1 MSGGGSQSS
10 TQTVE
15 PNSIVKP
22 HLNNIYNAAAERF
35 QSGGPSYYEGDTV
48 AGPSAATTQGQE
60 LALGAIPGI
69 NDVNAANS
77 DILSEL
83 ATSDPTQSEFYQNA
97 VEASINP
104 IVSNFKRNI
113 LPGLDS
119 GAVAQGA
126 FGGARAN
133 LAKGVAIE
141 GLNKQVGDI
150 SSKFAFDAYNLGNS
164 NRRFASASVP
174 QVLQNSLLPAQ
185 IASGVGVQKDQFAQ
199 DKIDA
204 DVDRFNFNERRP
216 DFNINQFLNQL
227 SGIPGSTATSRTSGG
242 GSNTATV
249 AGLAALLGGAL

>member
-83 ATSDPTQSEFYQNA
+83 ATSDPTQSEFYQSA

-119 GAVAQGA
+119 TAAAQGA
-126 FGGARAN
+126 FGGA
-133 LAKGVAIE
+133 E
-141 GLNKQVGDI
+141 QT
-150 SSKFAFDAYNLGNS
+150 
-164 NRRFASASVP
+164 
-174 QVLQNSLLPAQ
+174 LL
-185 IASGVGVQKDQFAQ
+185 K
-199 DKIDA
+199 
-204 DVDRFNFNERRP
+204 E
-216 DFNINQFLNQL
+216 
-227 SGIPGSTATSRTSGG
+227 
-242 GSNTATV
+242 
-249 AGLAALLGGAL
+249 